1 MEWLGIEIH
10 PDTPPEGLPIE
21 RMFRPEDTKRMM
33 QNLRAM
39 GAPFGII
46 FSDITRISS
55 SRLALQAAE
64 FSRDQGRFDA
74 FHDAVLQAY
83 FAAGLDIGDFS
94 VIAQL
99 GEDAGLDIPALEK
112 ALEKGTYL
120 PRLKQMQE
128 EAAHA
133 GVTGVPTFLLGGRR
147 TIVGVQPI
155 EVFRNTLRSL
165 G

>member
-1 MEWLGIEIH
+1 M
-10 PDTPPEGLPIE
+10 PIG
-21 RMFRPEDTKRMM
+21 RMFRPEDTKGMM
-33 QNLRAM
+33 KNLRAM

-46 FSDITRISS
+46 FSDITRISN

-64 FSRDQGRFDA
+64 FSREQGRFDV

-83 FAAGLDIGDFS
+83 FSAGLDIGDRE
-94 VIAQL
+94 VISQL
-99 GEDAGLDIPALEK
+99 GRDAGLDIPALDD

-120 PRLKQMQE
+120 PNLKKMQQ
-128 EAAHA
+128 EAAQA
-133 GVTGVPTFLLGGRR
+133 GVTGVPTYLLGGER

-165 G
+165 V

>member
-1 MEWLGIEIH
+1 VEWLGVEIH

-33 QNLRAM
+33 KNLRAM

-46 FSDITRISS
+46 FADITRISN

-64 FSRDQGRFDA
+64 FSRDRGRFHE

-83 FAAGLDIGDFS
+83 FAAGLDIGDRE

-99 GEDAGLDIPALEK
+99 GRDVGLDITALEK

-120 PRLKQMQE
+120 PRLQQMQE
-128 EAAHA
+128 EAAQA
-133 GVTGVPTFLLGGRR
+133 GVTGVPTFLMGARR

>member
-33 QNLRAM
+33 RNLRAI

-46 FSDITRISS
+46 FADITRISN
-55 SRLALQAAE
+55 SRPALQAAE
-64 FSRDQGRFDA
+64 FSREQGRFDA

-83 FAAGLDIGDFS
+83 FAAGLDIGDHE
-94 VIAQL
+94 VITQL
-99 GEDAGLDIPALEK
+99 GRDAGLDIPALEK

-128 EAAHA
+128 EAVQA
-133 GVTGVPTFLLGGRR
+133 GVTGVPTFILGARR
-147 TIVGVQPI
+147 TIVGVQPF